1 MTAKRLFTVKGS
13 LETREPKSR
22 STRWNPVR
30 KQRVN
35 LYKEQGT
42 DAARVLYGLTSF
54 DWVRNSR
61 EIRKPTSYL
70 SWERKVMGKMCT
82 IVATVLCST
91 LLLVSIVFIGA
102 VSRLD
107 ETGKRYNE
115 RMGAEEGAQWELVS
129 AGTVAPAE
137 PSVHFD
143 ELKREQLGGRG
154 FESLVDE
161 DLKAENSHVVV
172 KVYSVD
178 SDQELT
184 NDGSSRGSTV
194 RTMKMHQYGRP
205 KEQMDTV
212 HKYGRPKEQMDGRA
226 TDRVERKVF
235 APARSIQD
243 QLANVES
250 GEQQQQPVTKEAL
263 LQERFYVEDTP
274 DREPVPPTRRRYSD
288 TFGGKDELSDD
299 SEKEPHRV
307 APAKSQ
313 AVPPFFDYNEQTSQ
327 RMLDEF
333 FALRNQD
340 ALASRRSN
348 YDWDEGQFRSRT
360 LEEIKNQHRAT
371 AASRSKAP
379 MDYLAQAGSKRE
391 SDMGYDRYADY
402 AEMEQRMASGF
413 GPHKLG
419 RKQRATPSTGGSSTH
434 VLNRTPIVSTDG
446 DGSMPGKGIER
457 SRFHYSLPSMVF
469 NPYAWD
475 PYHMNMLRFPQCH
488 ACQQNARA
496 LCGKCGMCSDCCAH
510 SKCTCGCLNG

>member
-1 MTAKRLFTVKGS
+1 
-13 LETREPKSR
+13 
-22 STRWNPVR
+22 
-30 KQRVN
+30 
-35 LYKEQGT
+35 
-42 DAARVLYGLTSF
+42 
-54 DWVRNSR
+54 
-61 EIRKPTSYL
+61 
-70 SWERKVMGKMCT
+70 MGKMCT

-102 VSRLD
+102 VSRLE
-107 ETGKRYNE
+107 ETGGARYGEGKRYNE
-115 RMGAEEGAQWELVS
+115 RMVAEEAGQWELVS

-137 PSVHFD
+137 QLVHFD
-143 ELKREQLGGRG
+143 ELKREQQQPRGRG
-154 FESLVDE
+154 LDSMLDE

-172 KVYSVD
+172 QVYSVD
-178 SDQELT
+178 SDQELP
-184 NDGSSRGSTV
+184 NEASSGGPTV
-194 RTMKMHQYGRP
+194 RTMK
-205 KEQMDTV
+205 V
-212 HKYGRPKEQMDGRA
+212 HKYGVQKEQMDGRA

-250 GEQQQQPVTKEAL
+250 AEQQQQQQQEQQNQPMAKEAL
-263 LQERFYVEDTP
+263 LQERFYVDDSP
-274 DREPVPPTRRRYSD
+274 DREQVLPARRRYSA
-288 TFGGKDELSDD
+288 TFGGKDETSDD
-299 SEKEPHRV
+299 TEKEPHRA

-313 AVPPFFDYNEQTSQ
+313 AIPPFFDYNEQTSQ

-333 FALRNQD
+333 FALRNQE

-371 AASRSKAP
+371 VASRKKVP
-379 MDYLAQAGSKRE
+379 VDYPTQAGSRSE
-391 SDMGYDRYADY
+391 SDMSYDRYADY

-419 RKQRATPSTGGSSTH
+419 RKQRATPSTAGSSTL

-446 DGSMPGKGIER
+446 DGSMPLPGKGIER

-475 PYHMNMLRFPQCH
+475 PYHLNMLRFPQCN